1 MGVVRSSRVVIGE
14 ELRPASITME
24 EGVIVAVDDRSADL
38 DFGDLIIMPGLVDSH
53 VHVNEPGRTEWE
65 GFATATR
72 AAAAGGTTTI
82 VDMPLN
88 SVPPTVSRDALA
100 AKRAAA
106 EGKLTVDVAFWAGLI
121 PGSEPEV
128 GPLVAEGVCGFKI
141 FLVDSGVEEFP
152 PMSVDRLGAT
162 LPTLRQHDVPALIHA
177 EDPARIY
184 PLEGDPTEYAAYLS
198 TRPAEGEGGA
208 VEVVAG
214 LARVSGARMHV
225 LHLSSSEAV
234 AALATAP
241 VSMSGETCPHYL
253 TFCAEEITPGATP
266 FKCAPPIRTAEHR
279 EALWRGLEEGV
290 LSMVVSDHSPAPA
303 EVKHLGDG
311 DFGRAWGGIG
321 SLQLRLPAT
330 WSGAAARAVAP
341 VRLARW
347 LALEPARLAGLDN
360 RKGAIEVGKD
370 ADLVV
375 WDPDGVIQVRGKDL
389 EHRHET
395 TPYEGMRLRGLVVS
409 TFLGGVP
416 VFADGMVGPRRG
428 RMLRRDDRSDL

>member
-1 MGVVRSSRVVIGE
+1 VAVLRSNRVVIGDE
-14 ELRPASITME
+14 VRPASISMGQ
-24 EGVIVAVDDRSADL
+24 GVIVAVDERPADIDL
-38 DFGDLIIMPGLVDSH
+38 GDLVIMPGLVDSH

-88 SVPPTVSRDALA
+88 SVPPTVSSDALA
-100 AKRAAA
+100 GKRAAA
-106 EGKLTVDVAFWAGLI
+106 AGKLTVDVAFWAGLI
-121 PGSEPEV
+121 PGSEGEI
-128 GPLVAEGVCGFKI
+128 GRLVAEGVCGFKT

-152 PMSVDRLGAT
+152 PMSVDRLGAA

-177 EDPARIY
+177 EDPAQIY
-184 PLEGDPTEYAAYLS
+184 PLEGDPTEYTAYLS
-198 TRPAEGEGGA
+198 TRPAAGEAAA

-225 LHLSSSEAV
+225 LHLSSKEAV

-241 VSMSGETCPHYL
+241 DSMSGETCPHYL
-253 TFCAEEITPGATP
+253 TFCAEEITSGATP
-266 FKCAPPIRTAEHR
+266 FKCTPPIRASEHR
-279 EALWRGLEEGV
+279 EALWQGLEEEV
-290 LSMVVSDHSPAPA
+290 LSMVVSDHSPASA

-330 WSGAAARAVAP
+330 WSGAAARGVGLA
-341 VRLARW
+341 RLARW
-347 LALEPARLAGLDN
+347 LALEPARLAGLDA
-360 RKGAIEVGKD
+360 RKGSIEVGKD

-375 WDPDGVIQVRGKDL
+375 WDPDGLIEVRGKDL
-389 EHRHET
+389 EHRHKT
-395 TPYEGMRLRGLVVS
+395 TPYQGMRLRGSVVS
-409 TFLGGVP
+409 TILGGET
-416 VFADGMVGPRRG
+416 VFADGVVSPGHG